1 MFLVITVLLMAGLTA
16 MNYRV
21 SRSVLYPPALLA
33 ATWTLLLGLLL
44 ATGDLY
50 YPISPPTMIVY
61 LAGVIAFSVGAFLST
76 HFFAQSVRIATPR
89 LSRRP
94 GGLILT
100 GGLILLVAV
109 LPLYWDHIQ
118 DFAAAAA
125 SEDFWRSVRVETVA
139 QGDDWSIK
147 TFVTLLWEACSVLAV
162 LLAVTAVAEN
172 NGSRFSRSRMFGL
185 IAIALI
191 YGLMA
196 GGSSGAVSLALGVIG
211 IDAVRHGGLRTRT
224 IIVGLT
230 VAIVSFAVVA
240 AVLSKGNIES
250 SASISENVSGTI
262 ELVGV
267 YLLGGVVAFDAV
279 VQYPASI
286 TPVWSMWRVFQLT
299 ANKFGSSF
307 DVPSIHAEYTDI
319 SNDYNGNVYTMYFS
333 YYPDYGL
340 VGVCVIMVILGALVT
355 VIYQKAVH
363 GNPRAVVLYAF
374 VFSGIVLSGFSE
386 YFFLGANF
394 WFKAIL
400 YTMLAYRFLPT
411 SVASQNLLDNP
422 AHQRD
427 RRGAQAADFPSS
439 GPGNPAG
446 RDRSR
451 RGT

>member
-1 MFLVITVLLMAGLTA
+1 MAGLA
-16 MNYRV
+16 AINYRV
-21 SRSVLYPPALLA
+21 SRSLLYPPALLA
-33 ATWTLLLGLLL
+33 ASWTILLGLLL

-61 LAGVIAFSVGAFLST
+61 LAGVAAFSVGAFFST
-76 HFFAQSVRIATPR
+76 HLFAQALTSATPR

-100 GGLILLVAV
+100 GGLILLVTV

-118 DFAAAAA
+118 DFASAAA
-125 SEDFWRSVRVETVA
+125 SEDFWRSVRAESIV
-139 QGDDWSIK
+139 QGDDWSLK

-172 NGSRFSRSRMFGL
+172 NGSRFSRVRMILL
-185 IAIALI
+185 IVVALM
-191 YGLMA
+191 YGMMA
-196 GGSSGAVSLALGVIG
+196 GASSGAVSLTLGLIG
-211 IDAVRHGGLRTRT
+211 IDAIRHRGLRTRT

-250 SASISENVSGTI
+250 SASISENFSGTV

-299 ANKFGSSF
+299 ANKFGAGF

-319 SNDYNGNVYTMYFS
+319 SNDYTGNVYTIFFS

-340 VGVCVIMVILGALVT
+340 IGVCIIMVILGGLVT

-386 YFFLGANF
+386 SFFLGANF

-411 SVASQNLLDNP
+411 SATWKNVLENRSVPPIRYA
-422 AHQRD
+422 QRV
-427 RRGAQAADFPSS
+427 S
-439 GPGNPAG
+439 
-446 RDRSR
+446 
-451 RGT
+451 